1 MLRKEESRVK
11 ECKCRFK
18 DGRVRDVCGAREEK
32 DESRHIIEGKW
43 RLVKGG
49 VLG

>member
-1 MLRKEESRVK
+1 MP
-11 ECKCRFK
+11 FK

-32 DESRHIIEGKW
+32 EESRHIIEGEW
-43 RLVKGG
+43 RAVKGG